1 MNLLREQHWSV
12 VAVLVVVFLAGL
24 SMHAERVMGW
34 GFFIL
39 CFVVGSLS
47 GLGLIWFR
55 ERFRFYWH
63 RQTKSRRCT
72 AILVVVS
79 LYIVATVI
87 ANRHKPD
94 QVLYDTIDILSGLL
108 LWGMYRIVSR
118 FVDRINDRL
127 FKR

>member
-1 MNLLREQHWSV
+1 MNLLREQRWSV

-55 ERFRFYWH
+55 ERSRFYW
-63 RQTKSRRCT
+63 QTDEVQKAHCNPGSCFAVHCRDHSRES
-72 AILVVVS
+72 AQSGSGAL
-79 LYIVATVI
+79 
-87 ANRHKPD
+87 RHD
-94 QVLYDTIDILSGLL
+94 
-108 LWGMYRIVSR
+108 
-118 FVDRINDRL
+118 
-127 FKR
+127 